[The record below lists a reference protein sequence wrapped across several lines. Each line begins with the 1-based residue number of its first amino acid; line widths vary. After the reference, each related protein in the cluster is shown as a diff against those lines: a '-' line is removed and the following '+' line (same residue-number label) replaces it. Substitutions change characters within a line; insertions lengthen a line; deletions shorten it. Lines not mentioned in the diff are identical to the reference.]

1 MPQLLRE
8 SVGLEDQKGRTVGG
22 SPAARELA
30 SQSRVRLRAGS
41 PGGGT
46 RAVHLAA
53 RAGLSREV
61 ASVLGP
67 APLPSARALE
77 ESGWV
82 KGVELAGERAPHG
95 TPWRRGRSG
104 EETAARPSTAQPRAG
119 GRPA

>member
-22 SPAARELA
+22 SPAARERA

-53 RAGLSREV
+53 RAGRSREV

-77 ESGWV
+77 ES
-82 KGVELAGERAPHG
+82 
-95 TPWRRGRSG
+95 
-104 EETAARPSTAQPRAG
+104 
-119 GRPA
+119 